1 MIPVY
6 IVTGFIGSGKS
17 TFINEQLQ
25 HRKKLGGTACI
36 SAEEGAL
43 SLIKEGLQLNP
54 DRLSVITPNEPETYS
69 SIADEIASYIDKVKP
84 KEIWIEWN
92 GMISFHQLEALLY
105 SDKLRHTLQME
116 KVLYLCT
123 DQFVASILPGL
134 GNDVTSQL
142 YSADCIITETDTHHA
157 LLRTYN
163 SDAKIITAPTPE
175 KVAELCRNSTWG
187 LIPNLLVIG
196 ITAYILLVTAF
207 RHDIPYSI
215 HQCFAIITGL
225 IIEAIPFLLLG
236 TIGSTVIRYFVPQRI
251 LLKLLGDHSWKSYGA
266 AMVSGL
272 ALPVCDCAIIP
283 LFKALTDRG
292 VPLSV
297 ALLFM
302 LASPIINPITIL
314 STWYAFPDNP
324 MISVWRIVLG
334 LGVALLVALSFRF
347 IPPSTSMMKA
357 KTAQNLSYE
366 EIVLEAS
373 KSKHINKRRLLI
385 HMEKEFSQLLFY
397 FSIAACVLS
406 VVQVYGKPW
415 LINAGITLPDVWAI
429 PILLILAFFFSVCS
443 TSDAI
448 IGKSLSSLFPMS
460 SVMGFLILG
469 PMLDIKNVY
478 ILKQYM
484 PTSFILRLGLTI
496 VVISYLAALG
506 FQFFLS

>member
-25 HRKKLGGTACI
+25 YRKKLGGTACI
-36 SAEEGAL
+36 SAEEGTV

-54 DRLSVITPNEPETYS
+54 DRLSAITPNEPHTYS
-69 SIADEIASYIDKVKP
+69 SIANEIASYVDKVKP

-105 SDKLRHTLQME
+105 SDKLHHLLQIE
-116 KVLYLCT
+116 KVLYICT
-123 DQFVASILPGL
+123 DPFIASILPGL

-163 SDAKIITAPTPE
+163 RDAKIVTAPAPE

-251 LLKLLGDHSWKSYGA
+251 LLKLLGNHSWKSYGA

-297 ALLFM
+297 AILFM

-324 MISVWRIVLG
+324 IISVWRIILG

-429 PILLILAFFFSVCS
+429 PILLVLAFFFSVCS

-448 IGKSLSSLFPMS
+448 IGKSLSTLFPMS

>member
-25 HRKKLGGTACI
+25 YRKKLGGTACI
-36 SAEEGAL
+36 SAEEGAV
-43 SLIKEGLQLNP
+43 SLVKEGLQLNP
-54 DRLSVITPNEPETYS
+54 DRLSAITPNEPDTYS

-105 SDKLRHTLQME
+105 SDKLRHTLQIE

-142 YSADCIITETDTHHA
+142 YSADCIITETDTYHA

-163 SDAKIITAPTPE
+163 SDAKIVTAPTPE

-448 IGKSLSSLFPMS
+448 IGKSLSTLFPMS

>member
-6 IVTGFIGSGKS
+6 IVSGFIGSGKS

-25 HRKKLGGTACI
+25 YRKKLGGTACI
-36 SAEEGAL
+36 IAEEGSV
-43 SLIKEGLQLNP
+43 SLIKEGLQLSP
-54 DRLSVITPNEPETYS
+54 DVLSAITPNQPDTYSTIVEEIETY
-69 SIADEIASYIDKVKP
+69 INKVKP

-92 GMISFHQLEALLY
+92 GMLSFHLLESLLY
-105 SDKLRHTLQME
+105 SDKLRHMLQIE
-116 KVLYLCT
+116 KVLYICT
-123 DQFVASILPGL
+123 DQFVSSILPGL
-134 GNDVTSQL
+134 GNDVISQL
-142 YSADCIITETDTHHA
+142 YSADCIITESDIHHA

-163 SDAKIITAPTPE
+163 RDAKIITAPTSE
-175 KVAELCRNSTWG
+175 KVAQLCHNSTWG

-236 TIGSTVIRYFVPQRI
+236 TIGSTVIRYFVPQSV
-251 LLKLLGDHSWKSYGA
+251 LLKLLGNHSWKSYGA
-266 AMVSGL
+266 AMISGL
-272 ALPVCDCAIIP
+272 ALPICDCAIIP

-297 ALLFM
+297 ALLFI

-314 STWYAFPDNP
+314 STWYAFPDDP
-324 MISVWRIVLG
+324 MISVWRIVFG
-334 LGVALLVALSFRF
+334 LSVALLVALSFRF
-347 IPPSTSMMKA
+347 LPPSISMMKA
-357 KTAQNLSYE
+357 KTAQDLSYE
-366 EIVLEAS
+366 EIVLEAA
-373 KSKHINKRRLLI
+373 KSKYISKKRVLI
-385 HMEKEFSQLLFY
+385 HIEKEFSQLLFY
-397 FSIAACVLS
+397 FSMAACVLS

-415 LINAGITLPDVWAI
+415 LINTGITLPDMWSI
-429 PILLILAFFFSVCS
+429 PILLVLAFFFSICS

-448 IGKSLSSLFPMS
+448 IGKSLSALFPMS

-484 PTSFILRLGLTI
+484 PTSFILRLGITI
-496 VVISYLAALG
+496 AVISYIAALS

>member
-36 SAEEGAL
+36 SAEEGAV

-54 DRLSVITPNEPETYS
+54 DRLSAITPNEPDTYS
-69 SIADEIASYIDKVKP
+69 SISNEIASYIDKVKP

-92 GMISFHQLEALLY
+92 GMVSFHQLEALLY
-105 SDKLRHTLQME
+105 SDKLRHLLQIE
-116 KVLYLCT
+116 KVLYICT
-123 DQFVASILPGL
+123 DQFIASILPGL

-163 SDAKIITAPTPE
+163 NDAKIITAPTPE
-175 KVAELCRNSTWG
+175 KVVELCRNSTWG

-373 KSKHINKRRLLI
+373 KSKHINKGRLLI

-448 IGKSLSSLFPMS
+448 IGKSLSTLFPIS

-506 FQFFLS
+506 FRFFLS

>member
-36 SAEEGAL
+36 SAEEGAV

-54 DRLSVITPNEPETYS
+54 DKLSAITPNEPDTYS
-69 SIADEIASYIDKVKP
+69 SIADEIASYVDKVKP

-105 SDKLRHTLQME
+105 SDKLRHTLQIE

-163 SDAKIITAPTPE
+163 NDAKIVTAPTPE

-429 PILLILAFFFSVCS
+429 PILLLLAFFFSVCS

-448 IGKSLSSLFPMS
+448 IGKSLSTLFPMS

>member
-36 SAEEGAL
+36 SAEEGAV

-54 DRLSVITPNEPETYS
+54 DVLSAITPNQPDTYS

-105 SDKLRHTLQME
+105 SDKLRHTLQLE

-123 DQFVASILPGL
+123 DPFVASILPGL

-175 KVAELCRNSTWG
+175 KVSELCRNSTWG

-324 MISVWRIVLG
+324 MISIWRIVLG

-448 IGKSLSSLFPMS
+448 IGKSLSTLFPMS

>member
-17 TFINEQLQ
+17 TFINEQIQ
-25 HRKKLGGTACI
+25 HRKKLGGTALI
-36 SAEEGAL
+36 SAEEG
-43 SLIKEGLQLNP
+43 SVELIKKPLQLDADTLSAISPTNP
-54 DRLSVITPNEPETYS
+54 S
-69 SIADEIASYIDKVKP
+69 SYDTIASEIANYIERVNP

-92 GMISFHQLEALLY
+92 GMLGFHQLETLLY
-105 SDKLRHTLQME
+105 SEKLSHLLQVE
-116 KVLYLCT
+116 KVLYICT
-123 DQFVASILPGL
+123 DQFVSTILPGL
-134 GNDVTSQL
+134 GNDVASQL
-142 YSADCIITETDTHHA
+142 YSADCIITETPTHHA

-163 SDAKIITAPTPE
+163 GEAKIVTQPSPE
-175 KVAELCRNSTWG
+175 KVEQLCRNSTWG

-196 ITAYILLVTAF
+196 ITTYILLVTAF

-215 HQCFAIITGL
+215 HHCFAIITGL
-225 IIEAIPFLLLG
+225 VIEAIPFLLLG
-236 TIGSTVIRYFVPQRI
+236 TVGSTVIRYFVPQKV

-266 AMVSGL
+266 AMISGF
-272 ALPVCDCAIIP
+272 ALPICDCAIIP
-283 LFKALTDRG
+283 LFKALVDRG
-292 VPLSV
+292 IPLSV

-302 LASPIINPITIL
+302 LASPIINPVTIL

-324 MISVWRIVLG
+324 MLSLWRIILG

-347 IPPSTSMMKA
+347 WPLSTSTMKVR
-357 KTAQNLSYE
+357 TPQNLSYE
-366 EIVLEAS
+366 EIVLESA
-373 KSKHINKRRLLI
+373 KSKHIDKKRLLI

-397 FSIAACVLS
+397 FSMAAGVLS

-415 LINAGITLPDVWAI
+415 LLKAGFTLPDFAAI
-429 PILLILAFFFSVCS
+429 PILLVLAFFFSICS

-448 IGKSLSSLFPMS
+448 IGKSLSTLFPIS

-484 PTSFILRLGLTI
+484 PTAFIVRLSITI
-496 VVISYLAALG
+496 AVMSYLAALVY
-506 FQFFLS
+506 QFLLS

>member
-25 HRKKLGGTACI
+25 YRKKLGGTACI
-36 SAEEGAL
+36 SAEEGAV

-54 DRLSVITPNEPETYS
+54 DRLSAITPNEPDTYS

-84 KEIWIEWN
+84 KETWIEWN
-92 GMISFHQLEALLY
+92 GMISFHQVEALLY
-105 SDKLRHTLQME
+105 SDKLRHTLQIE

-163 SDAKIITAPTPE
+163 NDAKIATAPTPE
-175 KVAELCRNSTWG
+175 KVAELGRNSTWG

-251 LLKLLGDHSWKSYGA
+251 LLKLLGNHSWKSYGA

-324 MISVWRIVLG
+324 MISVWRILLG

-448 IGKSLSSLFPMS
+448 IGKSLSTLFPMS

>member
-36 SAEEGAL
+36 SAEEG
-43 SLIKEGLQLNP
+43 SVPLIKEGLQLNP
-54 DRLSVITPNEPETYS
+54 DRLSAITPNEPDTYS
-69 SIADEIASYIDKVKP
+69 SIADEIASYVDKVKP

-105 SDKLRHTLQME
+105 SDKLRHTLQIE

-142 YSADCIITETDTHHA
+142 YSADCIITETDTHHS

-163 SDAKIITAPTPE
+163 SDAKIATAPTPE

-347 IPPSTSMMKA
+347 IPPSTSIMKA

-373 KSKHINKRRLLI
+373 KSKHLNKRRLLI

-448 IGKSLSSLFPMS
+448 IGKSLSTLFPMS

>member
-36 SAEEGAL
+36 SAEEGAV

-54 DRLSVITPNEPETYS
+54 DRLSAITPNQPDTYN
-69 SIADEIASYIDKVKP
+69 SIADEIASYVDKVKP

-92 GMISFHQLEALLY
+92 GMVSFHQLEALLY
-105 SDKLRHTLQME
+105 SDKLRHTLQIE

-163 SDAKIITAPTPE
+163 SDAKIVTAPTPE

-347 IPPSTSMMKA
+347 IPPSTSIMKA

-429 PILLILAFFFSVCS
+429 PILLLLAFFFSVCS

-448 IGKSLSSLFPMS
+448 IGKSLSTLFPMS

>member
-36 SAEEGAL
+36 SAEEGAV

-54 DRLSVITPNEPETYS
+54 DRLSAITPNEPDTYS
-69 SIADEIASYIDKVKP
+69 SISNEIASYIDKVKP

-92 GMISFHQLEALLY
+92 GMVSFHQLEALLY
-105 SDKLRHTLQME
+105 SDKLRHLLQIE
-116 KVLYLCT
+116 KVLYICT
-123 DQFVASILPGL
+123 DQFIASILPGL

-163 SDAKIITAPTPE
+163 NDAKIITAPTPE
-175 KVAELCRNSTWG
+175 KVVELCRNSTWG

-373 KSKHINKRRLLI
+373 KSKHINKGRLLI

-448 IGKSLSSLFPMS
+448 IGKSLSTLFPIS

-469 PMLDIKNVY
+469 PMLDIKNIY

-506 FQFFLS
+506 FRFFLS

>member
-17 TFINEQLQ
+17 TFINEQVQ
-25 HRKKLGGTACI
+25 HRKKLGGTALI
-36 SAEEGAL
+36 SAEEGHVPL
-43 SLIKEGLQLNP
+43 VKEPLQLNA
-54 DRLSVITPNEPETYS
+54 DELSVIVPS
-69 SIADEIASYIDKVKP
+69 DAKSYDSLACKIVDYLERIKP
-84 KEIWIEWN
+84 KELWIEWN
-92 GMISFHQLEALLY
+92 GMVGFHQLEALLY
-105 SDKLRHTLQME
+105 SDKLSHLIQIE
-116 KVLYLCT
+116 KVLYICT
-123 DQFVASILPGL
+123 DQFVSTILPGL
-134 GNDVTSQL
+134 GNDVMSQL
-142 YSADCIITETDTHHA
+142 YSADCIITESDTHHA

-163 SDAKIITAPTPE
+163 GEAKIVTAPTPE
-175 KVAELCRNSTWG
+175 KVEQLCRNSTWG

-196 ITAYILLVTAF
+196 ITTYILLVTAF

-236 TIGSTVIRYFVPQRI
+236 TVGSTIIRYFVPQRV

-266 AMVSGL
+266 AMVSGF

-283 LFKALTDRG
+283 LFKALIDRG
-292 VPLSV
+292 IPLSV

-302 LASPIINPITIL
+302 LASPIINPVTIL

-324 MISVWRIVLG
+324 MLSVWRIVLG

-347 IPPSTSMMKA
+347 LPPSMSMMKA
-357 KTAQNLSYE
+357 RTAQSLSYE
-366 EIVLEAS
+366 EIVLETA
-373 KSKHINKRRLLI
+373 KTKHINKKRLLI

-397 FSIAACVLS
+397 FSMAAGVLS

-415 LINAGITLPDVWAI
+415 LLNAGFTLPEFAAI
-429 PILLILAFFFSVCS
+429 PILLILAFFFSICS

-448 IGKSLSSLFPMS
+448 IGKSLSTLFPIS

-484 PTSFILRLGLTI
+484 PTSFIVRLSITI
-496 VVISYLAALG
+496 AVMSYIAALV
-506 FQFFLS
+506 FKFLFT

>member
-6 IVTGFIGSGKS
+6 IVTGFIGTGKS

-25 HRKKLGGTACI
+25 YRKKLGGTACI
-36 SAEEGAL
+36 SAEEGAI
-43 SLIKEGLQLNP
+43 SLIKEGLHLNP
-54 DRLSVITPNEPETYS
+54 DRLSAITPNEPDTYS
-69 SIADEIASYIDKVKP
+69 SIADEIASYVDKVKP

-105 SDKLRHTLQME
+105 SDKLRHILQIE
-116 KVLYLCT
+116 KVLYICT
-123 DQFVASILPGL
+123 DQFIASILPGL

-163 SDAKIITAPTPE
+163 NDTKIVTAPKPE

-225 IIEAIPFLLLG
+225 IIEAVPFLLLG
-236 TIGSTVIRYFVPQRI
+236 TIGSTVIRYFVPQSV

-373 KSKHINKRRLLI
+373 KSKHINKGRLLI

-448 IGKSLSSLFPMS
+448 IGKSLSTLFPMS

>member
-25 HRKKLGGTACI
+25 YRKKLGGTACI
-36 SAEEGAL
+36 SAEEGAV

-54 DRLSVITPNEPETYS
+54 DRLSAITPNEPHTYS
-69 SIADEIASYIDKVKP
+69 SIADEIASYVDKVKP

-105 SDKLRHTLQME
+105 SDKLRHLLQIE

-163 SDAKIITAPTPE
+163 RDAKIVTAPAPE

-251 LLKLLGDHSWKSYGA
+251 LLKLLGNHSWKSYGA

-448 IGKSLSSLFPMS
+448 IGKSLSTLFPMS

>member
-25 HRKKLGGTACI
+25 YRKKLGGTVCI
-36 SAEEGAL
+36 SAEEGTV

-54 DRLSVITPNEPETYS
+54 DRLSAITPNEPHTYS
-69 SIADEIASYIDKVKP
+69 SIADEIASYVDKVKP

-105 SDKLRHTLQME
+105 SDKLRHLLQIE
-116 KVLYLCT
+116 KVLYICT
-123 DQFVASILPGL
+123 DPFIASILPGL

-163 SDAKIITAPTPE
+163 RDAKIVTLPSPE
-175 KVAELCRNSTWG
+175 KVVQLCRNSTWG

-397 FSIAACVLS
+397 FSIAACVLAI
-406 VVQVYGKPW
+406 VQVYGKPW

-448 IGKSLSSLFPMS
+448 IGKSLSTLFPMS

>member
-25 HRKKLGGTACI
+25 YRKKLGGTACI
-36 SAEEGAL
+36 SAEEGTV

-54 DRLSVITPNEPETYS
+54 DRLSAITPNEPHTYS
-69 SIADEIASYIDKVKP
+69 SIANEIASYVDKVKP

-105 SDKLRHTLQME
+105 SDKLRHTLQIE

-397 FSIAACVLS
+397 FSIAACVLAI
-406 VVQVYGKPW
+406 VQVYGKPW

-448 IGKSLSSLFPMS
+448 IGKSLSTLFPMS

>member
-25 HRKKLGGTACI
+25 YRKKLGGTACI
-36 SAEEGAL
+36 SAEEGTV

-54 DRLSVITPNEPETYS
+54 DRLSAITPNEPHTYS
-69 SIADEIASYIDKVKP
+69 SIADEIASYVDKVKP

-105 SDKLRHTLQME
+105 SDKLHHLLQIE
-116 KVLYLCT
+116 KVLYICT
-123 DQFVASILPGL
+123 DPFIASILPGL

-163 SDAKIITAPTPE
+163 RDAKIVTAPAPE

-251 LLKLLGDHSWKSYGA
+251 LLKLLGNHSWKSYGA

-297 ALLFM
+297 AILFM

-324 MISVWRIVLG
+324 MISVWRIILG

-429 PILLILAFFFSVCS
+429 PILLLLAFFFSVCS

-448 IGKSLSSLFPMS
+448 IGKSLSTLFPMS

>member
-6 IVTGFIGSGKS
+6 IVTGFIGTGKS

-25 HRKKLGGTACI
+25 YRKKLGGTACI
-36 SAEEGAL
+36 SAEEGAI
-43 SLIKEGLQLNP
+43 SLIKEGLHLNP
-54 DRLSVITPNEPETYS
+54 DRLSAITPNEPDTYS
-69 SIADEIASYIDKVKP
+69 SIADEIASYVDKVKP

-105 SDKLRHTLQME
+105 SDKLRHILQIE
-116 KVLYLCT
+116 KVLYICT
-123 DQFVASILPGL
+123 DQFIASILPGL

-163 SDAKIITAPTPE
+163 NDTKIVTAPTPE

-225 IIEAIPFLLLG
+225 IIEAVPFLLLG
-236 TIGSTVIRYFVPQRI
+236 TIGSTVIRYFVPQSV

-373 KSKHINKRRLLI
+373 KSKHITKRRLLI

-406 VVQVYGKPW
+406 VVQVFGKPW

-429 PILLILAFFFSVCS
+429 PILLVLAFFFSICS

-448 IGKSLSSLFPMS
+448 IGKSLSTLFPMS

-469 PMLDIKNVY
+469 PILDIKNVY

-484 PTSFILRLGLTI
+484 PTSFILRLSLTI

>member
-25 HRKKLGGTACI
+25 YRKKLGGTACI
-36 SAEEGAL
+36 SAEEGAV

-54 DRLSVITPNEPETYS
+54 DVLSAITPNKPDTYS

-105 SDKLRHTLQME
+105 SDKLRHLLQIE
-116 KVLYLCT
+116 KVLYICT
-123 DQFVASILPGL
+123 DPFIASILPGL

-163 SDAKIITAPTPE
+163 RDAKIVTLLSPE
-175 KVAELCRNSTWG
+175 KVVQLCRNSTWG

-324 MISVWRIVLG
+324 MISVWRIILG

-373 KSKHINKRRLLI
+373 KSKHINKGRLLI

-448 IGKSLSSLFPMS
+448 IGKSLSTLFPMS

>member
-25 HRKKLGGTACI
+25 YRKKLGGTACI
-36 SAEEGAL
+36 SAEEGSI
-43 SLIKEGLQLNP
+43 SLIKEALQLSP
-54 DRLSVITPNEPETYS
+54 DALSAITPNQPGS
-69 SIADEIASYIDKVKP
+69 FNSIADEIATYINKAKP
-84 KEIWIEWN
+84 KEVWIEWN
-92 GMISFHQLEALLY
+92 GMLSFHQLEALLY
-105 SDKLRHTLQME
+105 SDKLRHMLQIE
-116 KVLYLCT
+116 KVFYICT
-123 DQFVASILPGL
+123 DQFVVSILPGL
-134 GNDVTSQL
+134 GNDVLSQL
-142 YSADCIITETDTHHA
+142 YSADCIITETDIHYA

-163 SDAKIITAPTPE
+163 SDAKIVTTPTPE
-175 KVAELCRNSTWG
+175 KVAQLCHNSTWG
-187 LIPNLLVIG
+187 LIPNLLVVG

-215 HQCFAIITGL
+215 HQSFAIITGL

-236 TIGSTVIRYFVPQRI
+236 TIGSTIIRYFVPQRV
-251 LLKLLGDHSWKSYGA
+251 LLKLLGNHSWKSYGA

-297 ALLFM
+297 ALLFT

-314 STWYAFPDNP
+314 STWYAFPDDP
-324 MISVWRIVLG
+324 MVSVWRITIG
-334 LGVALLVALSFRF
+334 LGVALLVALSFR
-347 IPPSTSMMKA
+347 IMPPPISMMKA
-357 KTAQNLSYE
+357 KTAQNFSYE

-373 KSKHINKRRLLI
+373 KSKHLNKRRVLV

-429 PILLILAFFFSVCS
+429 PILLLLAFFFSICS

-448 IGKSLSSLFPMS
+448 IGKSVSTLFPMS

-484 PTSFILRLGLTI
+484 PTSFILRLGITI
-496 VVISYLAALG
+496 LVISYIAALG
-506 FQFFLS
+506 YQFFLG

>member
-25 HRKKLGGTACI
+25 YRKKLGGTACI
-36 SAEEGAL
+36 SAEEGAV
-43 SLIKEGLQLNP
+43 SLIKEGLHLNP
-54 DRLSVITPNEPETYS
+54 DVLSAITPNEPDTYS
-69 SIADEIASYIDKVKP
+69 SIADEIASYIDQVKP

-92 GMISFHQLEALLY
+92 GMISFHQLEAFLY
-105 SDKLRHTLQME
+105 SDKLRHTLQIE

-123 DQFVASILPGL
+123 DQFITSILPSL

-163 SDAKIITAPTPE
+163 SDAKIVTAPTPE
-175 KVAELCRNSTWG
+175 KVAQLCRNSTWG

-251 LLKLLGDHSWKSYGA
+251 LLKLLGNHSWKSYGA

-324 MISVWRIVLG
+324 MISVWRIILG

-373 KSKHINKRRLLI
+373 KSKHINKGRLLI

-448 IGKSLSSLFPMS
+448 IGKSLSTLFPMS
-460 SVMGFLILG
+460 SVMGFLIIG

>member
-25 HRKKLGGTACI
+25 YRKKLGGTACI
-36 SAEEGAL
+36 SAEQGSV
-43 SLIKEGLQLNP
+43 SLIKDALQLSP
-54 DRLSVITPNEPETYS
+54 DKLSAITPNQPDTYS
-69 SIADEIASYIDKVKP
+69 SIADEIATYINKTNP

-92 GMISFHQLEALLY
+92 GMVSFHQLETLLY
-105 SDKLRHTLQME
+105 SDKLHHMLQIE

-123 DQFVASILPGL
+123 DQFVASMLPGL

-163 SDAKIITAPTPE
+163 REAKIVTAPTPE
-175 KVAELCRNSTWG
+175 KVEQLCRNSTWG

-225 IIEAIPFLLLG
+225 IVEAIPFLLLG
-236 TIGSTVIRYFVPQRI
+236 TIGSTVIRYFVPQSV

-347 IPPSTSMMKA
+347 YP
-357 KTAQNLSYE
+357 
-366 EIVLEAS
+366 
-373 KSKHINKRRLLI
+373 I

-397 FSIAACVLS
+397 FSMAASVLS

-415 LINAGITLPDVWAI
+415 LINAGITLPIVWAI
-429 PILLILAFFFSVCS
+429 PILLVLAFFFSICS

-448 IGKSLSSLFPMS
+448 IGKSLSTLFPIS

-484 PTSFILRLGLTI
+484 PTSFILRLGITI
-496 VVISYLAALG
+496 VIMSYITALG
-506 FQFFLS
+506 FQFFVG

>member
-6 IVTGFIGSGKS
+6 IVTGFIGAGKS
-17 TFINEQLQ
+17 TFINKQLQ
-25 HRKKLGGTACI
+25 YRKKLGGTACI
-36 SAEEGAL
+36 SAEEGAV

-54 DRLSVITPNEPETYS
+54 DVLSAITPNKPDTYS
-69 SIADEIASYIDKVKP
+69 SISNEIASYIDKVKP

-92 GMISFHQLEALLY
+92 GMVSFHQLEALLY
-105 SDKLRHTLQME
+105 SDKLRHILQIE
-116 KVLYLCT
+116 KVLYICT

-163 SDAKIITAPTPE
+163 SDTKIVTAPAPE

-397 FSIAACVLS
+397 FSIAACVLAI
-406 VVQVYGKPW
+406 VQVYGKPW

-429 PILLILAFFFSVCS
+429 PILLLLAFFFSVCS

-448 IGKSLSSLFPMS
+448 IGKSLSTLFPMS

>member
-36 SAEEGAL
+36 SAEEGAV

-54 DRLSVITPNEPETYS
+54 DRLSAITPNEPDTYS
-69 SIADEIASYIDKVKP
+69 SIADEIASYVDKVKP

-105 SDKLRHTLQME
+105 SDKLRHLLQIE

-163 SDAKIITAPTPE
+163 SDAKIVTAPAPE

-347 IPPSTSMMKA
+347 ISPSTSMMKA

-397 FSIAACVLS
+397 FSIAACVLAI
-406 VVQVYGKPW
+406 VQVYGKPW

-448 IGKSLSSLFPMS
+448 IGKSLSTLFPMS